1 MKFSFAPL
9 ATLAVAASSLFLSAY
24 AYVDYDELDARSIVD
39 SYGYD
44 SLSARSDSIEVP
56 FQHSLRSFLEE
67 AVVAHRRALD
77 DEDQLEARANVNVNF
92 RLDPPGEIRHLSLAT
107 TTPIGHAIFQ
117 WANRYHAGTGAFV
130 ITELQ
135 VFIGERLIH
144 VDWEGANDPTLAQLG
159 VQDGTTIRLV
169 ITVNMRTGTGSKGAD
184 KKPPAKKA
192 PAKKAPGKAPPAAK
206 PAAPAKRR

>member
-24 AYVDYDELDARSIVD
+24 AYVNYDD
-39 SYGYD
+39 YGYD
-44 SLSARSDSIEVP
+44 NLGARSNSIEVP

-77 DEDQLEARANVNVNF
+77 DEDQIEARANMINVNF
-92 RLDPPGEIRHLSLAT
+92 RLEPQNEVKQLSLAT
-107 TTPIGHAIFQ
+107 TTPIGLAIWQ
-117 WANRYHAGTGAFV
+117 WHNRYYPDTGAFV
-130 ITELQ
+130 VTELQ
-135 VFIGERLIH
+135 VFIGERQIH
-144 VDWEGANDPTLAQLG
+144 VDWEGANDPTLAQLA

-169 ITVNMRTGTGSKGAD
+169 ITINMRTGAAGSKGAD
-184 KKPPAKKA
+184 KKSPPKKA